1 MKNNCIKLSNEY
13 EFFENLIIDVLLRR
27 VVLKKFEEKIKKT
40 NLTISNE
47 IVSLMWYG
55 YVISQLSDCRKFF
68 DRDNNAHNFKFVV
81 QHVKSVTLQKGH
93 HHLFKFW
100 KESGLEDFINKYLL
114 HADKSSKGFNN
125 KALPKDIDKFIDQL
139 EIYFNKIGQEL
150 ISDYSGVSNQH
161 YKSCLQE
168 SSEGAE
174 IFFKEIKK
182 I

>member
-1 MKNNCIKLSNEY
+1 MKNDCIELSNEY
-13 EFFENLIIDVLLRR
+13 KFFENLIIDVLLRR
-27 VVLKKFEEKIKKT
+27 AVLKKFEEKIKKT
-40 NLTISNE
+40 NLTINNG
-47 IVSLMWYG
+47 IISLIWYG

-68 DRDNNAHNFKFVV
+68 DKDNNAHNFKFVAR
-81 QHVKSVTLQKGH
+81 HVKSVTLQKEH
-93 HHLFKFW
+93 HRLFKFW
-100 KESGLEDFINKYLL
+100 KESGLENFINKYLL
-114 HADKSSKGFNN
+114 HADKSAGSLDN
-125 KALPKDIDKFIDQL
+125 KALPKDIDKFINQL

-161 YKSCLQE
+161 YKSYLQE